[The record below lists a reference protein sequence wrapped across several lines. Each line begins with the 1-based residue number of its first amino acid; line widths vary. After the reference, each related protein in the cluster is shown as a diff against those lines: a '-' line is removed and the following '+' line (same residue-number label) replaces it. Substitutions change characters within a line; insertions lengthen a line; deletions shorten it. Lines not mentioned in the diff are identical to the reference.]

1 MSLDILSAG
10 IPGEHFLRKVNVN
23 SEDNYVYFR
32 DSNIPTEIVNGSTY
46 IYSNAS
52 GSIQGLESGSLV
64 YIQIETDQVLKFQ
77 NNLEE
82 DLDFSG
88 SSQ

>member
-1 MSLDILSAG
+1 LAINITSAG
-10 IPGEHFLRKVNVN
+10 SPGLHSFRKVNVN
-23 SEDNYVYFR
+23 SEDNYIYFKEG
-32 DSNIPTEIVNGSTY
+32 NIPIEIVNGSTY